1 MAVAVRILRR
11 SRSGRL
17 AAVALA
23 AAVLAT
29 MTGCSQGASGTL
41 DQALKS
47 AVSATETARQALT
60 LFDNGGSTSA
70 VASSAL
76 GDMLQELNSSQGAVA
91 QAEPSSNADR
101 AARRRVLAV
110 LDDAVSGVTGAEEA
124 VAQAPGAPAVA
135 TILQRIDRVI
145 ERLHALEKSGGK
157 A

>member
-1 MAVAVRILRR
+1 
-11 SRSGRL
+11 
-17 AAVALA
+17 
-23 AAVLAT
+23 
-29 MTGCSQGASGTL
+29 
-41 DQALKS
+41 
-47 AVSATETARQALT
+47 
-60 LFDNGGSTSA
+60 
-70 VASSAL
+70 
-76 GDMLQELNSSQGAVA
+76 MLQELNSSQGAVA

-124 VAQAPGAPAVA
+124 VAQAPGAPAVP